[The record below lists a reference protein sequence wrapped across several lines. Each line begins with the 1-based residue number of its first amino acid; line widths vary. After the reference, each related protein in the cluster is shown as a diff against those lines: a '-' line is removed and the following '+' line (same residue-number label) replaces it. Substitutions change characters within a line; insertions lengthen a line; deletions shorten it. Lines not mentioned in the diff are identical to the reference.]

1 MAFDHLYELG
11 NEVYTE
17 SDTEG
22 VHVVAATDGKRN
34 RMVIANISALDNIE
48 LSIEGADMEGARY
61 HIIDDKRLLS
71 WSPAIKTIE
80 KNQVIL
86 IEF

>member
-1 MAFDHLYELG
+1 M
-11 NEVYTE
+11 
-17 SDTEG
+17 
-22 VHVVAATDGKRN
+22 HVVAATDGKRN
-34 RMVIANISALDNIE
+34 RMVIANISAFDNIE